1 MQMIWVSSPGTRNA
15 PVLAVIFGVILLF
28 FSPFIPGLI
37 GIFLAAAILI
47 LSLTL
52 IGLCFTIRNTG
63 FFLPLL
69 VIGIIGGA
77 LSLYA
82 LLTPDT
88 TVSFMGI
95 ILGLVLLIM
104 GIGQL
109 FISPSFV
116 LDRLSWFFLV
126 CGGVLTLLIGFYLIL
141 SPQEGMQIVTIFLGC
156 YLVLYGL
163 IGFFR
168 RRKSYYEPVVIRE
181 P

>member
-47 LSLTL
+47 LSLSL
-52 IGLCFTIRNTG
+52 IGLGFSLRNTG

-69 VIGIIGGA
+69 AIGIIGGV

-88 TVSFMGI
+88 TVSFMGML
-95 ILGLVLLIM
+95 LGFVMLIM

-109 FISPSFV
+109 FFSPSFV
-116 LDRLSWFFLV
+116 PDRLSWFFLV
-126 CGGVLTLLIGFYLIL
+126 CGGVLTILVGLYLIL
-141 SPQEGMQIVTIFLGC
+141 SPREGMQIVTIFLGC
-156 YLVLYGL
+156 YLLLYGL
-163 IGFFR
+163 IGLLK
-168 RRKSYYEPVVIRE
+168 RRKSYYEPVVIR
-181 P
+181 